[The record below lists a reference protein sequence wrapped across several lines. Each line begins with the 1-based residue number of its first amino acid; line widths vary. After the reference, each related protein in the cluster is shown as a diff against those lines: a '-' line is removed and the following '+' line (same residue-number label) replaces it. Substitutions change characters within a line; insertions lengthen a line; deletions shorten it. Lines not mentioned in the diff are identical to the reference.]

1 MCKIKKIWSPYVA
14 WPKKCCGRL
23 QLQLTVAAGNRQS
36 KKSGHL
42 VYPSYDLTW
51 ASKIVVA
58 CCHMAASS
66 RNKLWQQM
74 AAKCANI
81 QSDNPRPPPPL
92 NCQSDNINHS
102 KKCGGLL
109 PQQTVY
115 FQETT
120 KLSKLKNVVT
130 LDHNESSLV
139 FF

>member
-1 MCKIKKIWSPYVA
+1 
-14 WPKKCCGRL
+14 
-23 QLQLTVAAGNRQS
+23 
-36 KKSGHL
+36 
-42 VYPSYDLTW
+42 
-51 ASKIVVA
+51 
-58 CCHMAASS
+58 
-66 RNKLWQQM
+66 M

-139 FF
+139 FFLIFMSAAAPPPAAAAAVAAYNH